1 MQTALQRNLS
11 KILEERQ
18 VQIPDAERRAGMNT
32 NTIRHIL
39 TGSSKN
45 PSLNTIKAI
54 ADSLDTTVDALMSDL
69 PQDLNATLNQEKLE
83 LFEKIVSAIIN
94 YLIKN
99 KLSDITFMK
108 INQVIQEVYLYS
120 IDSKPFVIDS
130 RFIEW
135 SIKKHTT
142 KK

>member
-69 PQDLNATLNQEKLE
+69 PQDLNTTLNQEKLE

-120 IDSKPFVIDS
+120 IDSKPFVIDT

-135 SIKKHTT
+135 SIKKHIT